1 MSHWLSWRLHTHTVK
16 MLLVVFILDQ
26 YGNLSLQ
33 YVSYMCFICY
43 FKIYA
48 SLAAACV
55 KVVWK
60 KTLSVKTFDEF
71 GELIVICQISL
82 LIIPSHE
89 LPCCLSVC
97 GMSFWKYFKCVMNA
111 DYLCDTKES
120 YCRSQMCHTSV
131 WIFFCASAT

>member
-1 MSHWLSWRLHTHTVK
+1 MSHWLSWRLHTHIVK
-16 MLLVVFILDQ
+16 MDVCW
-26 YGNLSLQ
+26 SLFLIIMEIFH
-33 YVSYMCFICY
+33 YSTVCVLRVCFICY
-43 FKIYA
+43 FKIHA

-71 GELIVICQISL
+71 GESIVICQISL

-111 DYLCDTKES
+111 DYF
-120 YCRSQMCHTSV
+120 V
-131 WIFFCASAT
+131 